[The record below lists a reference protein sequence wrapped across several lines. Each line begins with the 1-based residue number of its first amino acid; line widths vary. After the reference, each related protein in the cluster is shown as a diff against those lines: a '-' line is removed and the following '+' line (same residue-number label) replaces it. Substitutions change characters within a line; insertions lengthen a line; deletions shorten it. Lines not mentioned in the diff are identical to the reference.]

1 MEENNIRT
9 VDRRRFKY
17 IAFLVLVITVVTVI
31 ILLQAKDSF
40 FTSPQTPRITPGLPA
55 PNIILP
61 GLDGKMVGLRDYKG
75 RIVFLNIWAT
85 WCPTCREEMPS
96 MERLYQELK
105 GKDFEILA
113 ISIDASGANAVA
125 PFMRKYGLSF
135 PALLDP
141 QGTIRGL
148 YGATGV
154 PESFIINREGI
165 VEKVVIGPIDWAA
178 PEAVRFF
185 RDLIQRP

>member
-1 MEENNIRT
+1 MENNIRT

-31 ILLQAKDSF
+31 ILLGERF
-40 FTSPQTPRITPGLPA
+40 VLHSPQTPRVTPDFPRRISSSPGLME
-55 PNIILP
+55 NGRLEGLQRQGSLP
-61 GLDGKMVGLRDYKG
+61 QHLGHGSHVPG
-75 RIVFLNIWAT
+75 
-85 WCPTCREEMPS
+85 EMPS

-135 PALLDP
+135 ALLDP

-148 YGATGV
+148 YGVTGV
-154 PESFIINREGI
+154 PESFIIGKEGI
-165 VEKVVIGPIDWAA
+165 IEK
-178 PEAVRFF
+178 
-185 RDLIQRP
+185 

>member
-17 IAFLVLVITVVTVI
+17 LAFLVLVITVVTVI

-40 FTSPQTPRITPGLPA
+40 FTSPQTPRVTPGLPA

-61 GLDGKMVGLRDYKG
+61 GLDGKMVDLRDYNG
-75 RIVFLNIWAT
+75 RVVFLNIWAT

-113 ISIDASGANAVA
+113 VSIDASGANAVA

-141 QGTIRGL
+141 RATIRGL

-165 VEKVVIGPIDWAA
+165 VEKVVIGPIDWAT